1 MRPSTIVDEF
11 AFCTLDDWR
20 GRMGMSSA
28 RQIETNRK
36 NAQRSTGPRT
46 SDGKSRVALNAVK
59 HGLTA
64 KTAVLPHEDPDEFEA
79 FREAMF
85 IDAAPQGAF
94 EEMLVEKISADAWRL
109 RRVPVL
115 EAALHTIER
124 ERQTIKRIKDEVNR
138 YKLHDSPSYV
148 PPRDRQAYD
157 DAAARLAEAQNAL
170 EVDNLLQAIQVLEK
184 HSREFA
190 LLERREQALTR
201 SLFKTLHELQRLQAK
216 RAGEPVPAPA
226 AVDVNVNISGDG
238 AVNPE

>member
-1 MRPSTIVDEF
+1 MT
-11 AFCTLDDWR
+11 
-20 GRMGMSSA
+20 MSSD
-28 RQIETNRK
+28 RQIEANRK
-36 NAQRSTGPRT
+36 NAQRSTGPCT

-64 KTAVLPHEDPDEFEA
+64 KTVVLPHEDPNEFEA
-79 FREAMF
+79 FREAML

-115 EAALHTIER
+115 EAALHIIER
-124 ERQTIKRIKDEVNR
+124 ERQKVKRIKDEVNR
-138 YKLHDSPSYV
+138 YKFDLGPPSM
-148 PPRDRQAYD
+148 PARDRQAYD
-157 DAAARLAEAQNAL
+157 DAVARLAEAQNAL

-201 SLFKTLHELQRLQAK
+201 SLFRTLHELQRLQAA
-216 RAGEPVPAPA
+216 RAGERVPAP
-226 AVDVNVNISGDG
+226 VDVDVSMNGNGVINT
-238 AVNPE
+238 E